1 MHTRA
6 SAVLSLALVLVAAAC
21 GKSSSGGS
29 AGNAPPAA
37 STQASTGKATTTAE
51 GPPKAPPLA
60 PGRTAAPTL
69 AEWTTQKKEV
79 TVKGSSALKCET
91 KMVREY
97 LRISC
102 HDKNDTGGTPTA
114 VHVTK
119 GGREALTFAA
129 SGVTSLIIPY
139 VEGTHLEATFSWTD
153 KGYPL
158 TIDWPK
164 GAKMPTVL
172 GAFAGAR
179 SPLDGTAQ
187 GDSAKLCDCHKK
199 VTGSRTCE
207 DVFGE
212 ANADC
217 DRSYGS
223 DCQMLLA
230 CARGEPGAMPHCL
243 SGFVNGPP
251 TGQCHKIC
259 KATSDCP
266 KGHTCDGEMMAPQHV
281 CVED

>member
-1 MHTRA
+1 MNCHHAILA
-6 SAVLSLALVLVAAAC
+6 SSFVIIAVATGC
-21 GKSSSGGS
+21 GKTSSSDGPGAAPSS
-29 AGNAPPAA
+29 A
-37 STQASTGKATTTAE
+37 ATTTTKAAATASE
-51 GPPKAPPLA
+51 APKAAVLP

-102 HDKNDTGGTPTA
+102 HDKNDTGGTPTN
-114 VHVTK
+114 VQVTK
-119 GGREALTFAA
+119 GGREALTFSAG
-129 SGVTSLIIPY
+129 GVTSLIIPY

-158 TIDWPK
+158 TIEWPK

-187 GDSAKLCDCHKK
+187 GDSQKLCDCHKK
-199 VTGSRTCE
+199 VTGSKSCE

-217 DRSYGS
+217 DRTYGN

-230 CARGEPGAMPHCL
+230 CARGEPGAAPHCL
-243 SGFVNGPP
+243 PGFLNGIP
-251 TGQCHKIC
+251 TGQCMKIC
-259 KATSDCP
+259 KASSDCP
-266 KGHTCDGEMMAPQHV
+266 KGHSCAADVIPSQHV